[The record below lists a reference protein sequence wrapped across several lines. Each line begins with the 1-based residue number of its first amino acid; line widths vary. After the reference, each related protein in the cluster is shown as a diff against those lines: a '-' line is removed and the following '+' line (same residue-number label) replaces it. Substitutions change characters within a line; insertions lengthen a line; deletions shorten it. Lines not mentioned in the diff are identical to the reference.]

1 MRDMDLVELA
11 SGMSPTRDFVDRS
24 SFIELLE
31 ACEGVGLQSAL
42 IVLQVLPWVLSLAI
56 GRVGE
61 PYGWSALIAGRPVVP
76 DIGPEPPDPGLAV
89 ARRKHRTGVSSACSL
104 LA

>member
-11 SGMSPTRDFVDRS
+11 PGMSPTRDFVDRS
-24 SFIELLE
+24 SFIKLLE

-42 IVLQVLPWVLSLAI
+42 VVLQVLPWVLSLTI

-61 PYGWSALIAGRPVVP
+61 PYGWSARIAGGSVIP
-76 DIGPEPPDPGLAV
+76 DIGPEPPDLRSPV
-89 ARRKHRTGVSSACSL
+89 ARSKHGDRRVVGVQ
-104 LA
+104 LAR